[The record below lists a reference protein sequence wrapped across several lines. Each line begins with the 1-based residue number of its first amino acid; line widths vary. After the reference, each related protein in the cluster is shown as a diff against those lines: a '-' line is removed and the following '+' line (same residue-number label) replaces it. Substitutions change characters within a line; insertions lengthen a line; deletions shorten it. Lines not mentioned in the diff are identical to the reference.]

1 MRRDMRRVERDKE
14 LTIAIDGWSSC
25 GKSTLAKALAKELNF
40 IYVDSGAMY
49 RGAALHAMRKNLVSR
64 NHVDINRIIA
74 SLADIKIT
82 FKQNSKGKAELYLNE
97 ENVEK
102 EIRSIEVSNSVSS
115 VARIKEVRLFLVKQ
129 QRIMG
134 INGGVV
140 MDGRDIGS
148 IVFPLAELKL
158 FMTADPDVRAQRRYE
173 ELKAKGDEI
182 TLEEVKENL
191 KLRDEMDST
200 REESPLIQTDDAIVL
215 DNTNLTPQEQL
226 IKTLELVKKARKT

>member
-1 MRRDMRRVERDKE
+1 MKRIKRDKE

-25 GKSTLAKALAKELNF
+25 GKSTLAKALAKELNY

-49 RGAALHAMRKNLVSR
+49 RGAALHAMRSNLVSR
-64 NHVDINRIIA
+64 NHVDINRIIV
-74 SLADIKIT
+74 SLSKIKIS
-82 FKQNSKGKAELYLNE
+82 FSNNAQGKAELYLNG

-115 VARIKEVRLFLVKQ
+115 VAKIKEVRLFLVKQ

-148 IVFPLAELKL
+148 VVFPLAELKL
-158 FMTADPDVRAQRRYE
+158 FMTADPDIRAKRRFD
-173 ELKAKGDEI
+173 ELKAKGDQI
-182 TLEEVKENL
+182 TIEEVKANL
-191 KLRDEMDST
+191 KLRDEMDSS
-200 REESPLIQTDDAIVL
+200 REESPLIQTEDAIVL
-215 DNTNLTPQEQL
+215 DNSHLTPQQQLEKSLEL
-226 IKTLELVKKARKT
+226 IKNIKKV

>member
-1 MRRDMRRVERDKE
+1 MRSVSRDKE
-14 LTIAIDGWSSC
+14 LTIAIDGWTAC
-25 GKSTLAKALAKELNF
+25 GKSTLAKALAKELNYVF
-40 IYVDSGAMY
+40 VDSGAMY
-49 RGAALHAMRKNLVSR
+49 RGATLHAMRKNLVSR

-74 SLADIKIT
+74 SLPEIKIA
-82 FKQNSKGKAELYLNE
+82 FKNNAKGKAELYLNG

-115 VARIKEVRLFLVKQ
+115 VAKIKEVRLFLVKQ

-158 FMTADPDVRAQRRYE
+158 FMTADPDIRAQRRFD
-173 ELKAKGDEI
+173 ELTSKGEKV

-200 REESPLIQTDDAIVL
+200 REESPLTQVEDAIVL
-215 DNTNLTPQEQL
+215 DNSNLTPKEQL
-226 IKTLELVKKARKT
+226 TKVLELVKKVRKK

>member
-1 MRRDMRRVERDKE
+1 MRSVNKNKE

-25 GKSTLAKALAKELNF
+25 GKSTLAKALAKELNY
-40 IYVDSGAMY
+40 IYVDTGAMY
-49 RGAALHAMRKNLVSR
+49 RGVALHAMRNNLVSR

-74 SLADIKIT
+74 SLLDVKISFT
-82 FKQNSKGKAELYLNE
+82 KNSKGKAELILNG

-102 EIRSIEVSNSVSS
+102 EIRTIEVSNSVSS
-115 VARIKEVRLFLVKQ
+115 VAKIKEVRLFLVKQ

-158 FMTADPDVRAQRRYE
+158 FMTAEPDIRAQRRFD
-173 ELKAKGDEI
+173 ELTAKGDKV

-191 KLRDEMDST
+191 ILRDEMDST
-200 REESPLIQTDDAIVL
+200 REESPLTQVDDAIVL
-215 DNTNLTPQEQL
+215 DNSNLTPEQQLTKVLAL
-226 IKTLELVKKARKT
+226 IKKIKKV

>member
-1 MRRDMRRVERDKE
+1 MRRVNKDKE

-25 GKSTLAKALAKELNF
+25 GKSTLARALAKELNY
-40 IYVDSGAMY
+40 IYVDTGAMY
-49 RGAALHAMRKNLVSR
+49 RGATLHAMRNNLVSR

-82 FKQNSKGKAELYLNE
+82 FKNNEAGKAELYLNG

-102 EIRSIEVSNSVSS
+102 EIRTIEVSNSVSS
-115 VARIKEVRLFLVKQ
+115 VAKIKEVRLFLVKQ

-148 IVFPLAELKL
+148 IVFPLAELKI
-158 FMTADPDVRAQRRYE
+158 FMTADPDIRAQRRFD
-173 ELKAKGDEI
+173 ELTAKGDKI

-191 KLRDEMDST
+191 ILRDEMDST
-200 REESPLIQTDDAIVL
+200 REESPLTQVDDAIVL
-215 DNTNLTPQEQL
+215 DSSNLTPDEQL
-226 IKTLELVKKARKT
+226 VKALALVKKVKKV